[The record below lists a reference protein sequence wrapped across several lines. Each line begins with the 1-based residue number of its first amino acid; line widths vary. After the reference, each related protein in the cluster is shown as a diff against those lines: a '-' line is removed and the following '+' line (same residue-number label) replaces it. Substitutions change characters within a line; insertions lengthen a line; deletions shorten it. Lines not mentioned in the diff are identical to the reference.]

1 MLSIILP
8 YFALL
13 NKTKNTSVV
22 VKDRKS
28 DITNSDKWRR
38 QRVTKKDHKKALSDI
53 GYERP
58 RNMLAPKT
66 T

>member
-8 YFALL
+8 YFAFL

-22 VKDRKS
+22 VKERKS

-38 QRVTKKDHKKALSDI
+38 QRVTKKTIKKL
-53 GYERP
+53 
-58 RNMLAPKT
+58 
-66 T
+66 